1 MRRTAIVALA
11 VLTAAGCSGDGS
23 LPTGEVYRTTDET
36 LELAIR
42 PDHQVELSD
51 KNSRYLGTYSIED
64 DGRVRVVV
72 EVLGSQQVLYFE
84 QDRETGLISEEGKVL
99 YSSEQAKAHVD
110 HARAQ
115 AETMAALREAGTAML
130 SWYTDAVGAAA
141 AGQNVNDWPA
151 ITTADVRE
159 VLVPNYLASLPTED
173 GWGHQL
179 EYRLQIENLLA
190 EHVML
195 VRSPGS
201 DGKFDSD
208 SYPIGAFDPDE
219 TTRDIVWADGY
230 FMVWPEDQH

>member
-11 VLTAAGCSGDGS
+11 VLAAAGCSGDGS
-23 LPTGEVYRTTDET
+23 LPTGEVYRTTNET

-51 KNSRYLGTYSIED
+51 RSGRYLGTYSIED

-72 EVLGSQQVLYFE
+72 EARGTQQVLYFE
-84 QDRETGLISEEGKVL
+84 HDPETGLISEEGQVL
-99 YSSEQAKAHVD
+99 YNSEQAKAHVD

-115 AETMAALREAGTAML
+115 AETMTALREAGTAML
-130 SWYTDAVGAAA
+130 AWHTDAVGAAA
-141 AGQNVNDWPA
+141 AGQDVDEWPA
-151 ITTADVRE
+151 ITTGDVRR
-159 VLVPNYLASLPTED
+159 VLVPTYLATLPTED

-179 EYRLQIENLLA
+179 EYRLRIDDLQD

-201 DGKFDSD
+201 DGEFDSD
-208 SYPIGAFDPDE
+208 SYESGAYDPDE
-219 TTRDIVWADGY
+219 TARDIVWGDGY
-230 FMVWPEDQH
+230 FISWPERQ